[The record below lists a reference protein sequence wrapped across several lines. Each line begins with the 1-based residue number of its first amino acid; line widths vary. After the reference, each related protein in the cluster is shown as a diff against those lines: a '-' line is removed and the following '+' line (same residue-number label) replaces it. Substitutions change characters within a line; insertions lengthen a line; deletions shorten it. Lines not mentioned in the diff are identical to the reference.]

1 MSSKK
6 NKSTPPPKRPG
17 PIVVGSPLHR
27 VLEIIASRIAE
38 RLRKPHED
46 DTKPKVNGT
55 E

>member
-38 RLRKPHED
+38 RLRKPRDGES
-46 DTKPKVNGT
+46 KSQVNAT